1 MIVELIATGSE
12 LLLGDTINTN
22 VAYLGH
28 ELNRLGYTV
37 AFHSTVG
44 DNRARMEAVVRQAAT
59 RADIVICTGG
69 LGPTQGDITRECVA
83 KAIDKPLVL
92 NEDAVREVKQFFID
106 RNREMPDA
114 SRRETILPEGSV
126 VLHNSVGVAP
136 GLAVSADKV
145 TFILLPGPPS
155 EMKAVFSES
164 AVPYLL
170 KRFGEQGAIV
180 SKRYAV
186 YRLRELELE
195 ERLFDLVKLQHNPTI
210 AFLIKNG
217 YIEVR
222 LTASG
227 KTTEEAQKL
236 LAPWENIVEER
247 LGDAIGRVLTDNL
260 PNTVGAMLTARKA
273 TVATAES
280 CTAGLVGKR
289 LTETAGSSSYYM
301 GGVQSYSNDVKHR
314 LLGVPQDMLD
324 KYGAVSEQ
332 VAKAMAEGAKKVIG
346 TDYGVSTT
354 GIAGPGGGTA
364 TKPVGL
370 VWFGVAGPKGTVAF
384 RNDFIGDRESIR
396 QSAAEQALQY
406 LQRYMETEEA

>member
-44 DNRARMEAVVRQAAT
+44 DNRERMEAVVRQAAT

-83 KAIDKPLVL
+83 KAIDRPLVL
-92 NEDAVREVKQFFID
+92 HEEAVREVQQFFRS
-106 RNREMPDA
+106 RNREMPEA

-136 GLAVSADKV
+136 GLAVTADKV
-145 TFILLPGPPS
+145 TFILLPGPPA

-170 KRFGEQGAIV
+170 NRFGEQGAIV

-195 ERLFDLVKLQHNPTI
+195 ERLYDLVTMQHNPTI

-227 KTTEEAQKL
+227 KTTVEATQR
-236 LAPWENIVEER
+236 LAPWEHIVEER

-260 PNTVGAMLTARKA
+260 PNTVGAMLLDRKA
-273 TVATAES
+273 TIATAES

-289 LTETAGSSSYYM
+289 LTEAAGSSSYYM

-314 LLGVPQDMLD
+314 LLGVPQDLLD
-324 KYGAVSEQ
+324 TYGAVSEE

-354 GIAGPGGGTA
+354 GVAGPGGGTR

-406 LQRYMETEEA
+406 VQRYMENEDE

>member
-44 DNRARMEAVVRQAAT
+44 DNRERMEAVVRQAAT

-83 KAIDKPLVL
+83 KAIDRPLVL
-92 NEDAVREVKQFFID
+92 HEEAVREVQQFFRS
-106 RNREMPDA
+106 RNREMPEA

-126 VLHNSVGVAP
+126 ILHNSVGVAP
-136 GLAVSADKV
+136 GLAVTADKV
-145 TFILLPGPPS
+145 TFILLPGPPA

-186 YRLRELELE
+186 YGLRELELE
-195 ERLFDLVKLQHNPTI
+195 ERLYDLVTMQHNPTI

-227 KTTEEAQKL
+227 KTTVEATQRL
-236 LAPWENIVEER
+236 TPWEHIVEER

-260 PNTVGAMLTARKA
+260 PNTVGAMLLDRKA
-273 TVATAES
+273 TIATAES

-289 LTETAGSSSYYM
+289 LTEAAGSSSYYM

-314 LLGVPQDMLD
+314 LLGVPQDLLD
-324 KYGAVSEQ
+324 TYGAVSEE

-354 GIAGPGGGTA
+354 GVAGPGGGTR

-406 LQRYMETEEA
+406 IQRYMENEEK